1 LSGQPKLTWTKGVAC
16 TLFKPDEVKEIVDRA
31 KREGWA
37 FQKTFQVLKDAGVT
51 RYRTRVSNQET
62 MYVGTEA
69 KYVAS
74 TGTQMQQKK
83 KEQEV
88 ADSFDGRAVQE
99 AIVRHQENKTS
110 YEEFLVELASAGV
123 EFYEVYTDTGAI
135 HYTTGNPLESFV
147 QPVTD
152 VWD

>member
-1 LSGQPKLTWTKGVAC
+1 MLLFNLS
-16 TLFKPDEVKEIVDRA
+16 EVKEIVDRA

-51 RYRTRVSNQET
+51 RYRTMISNQEAT
-62 MYVGTEA
+62 YVGPEG

-74 TGTQMQQKK
+74 PMGNIKGQQ
-83 KEQEV
+83 V
-88 ADSFDGRAVQE
+88 ADSFNGRAVQE
-99 AIVRHQENKTS
+99 AIVRHQENQTS
-110 YEEFLVELASAGV
+110 YDEFLAELARAGV

-135 HYTTGNPLESFV
+135 HYTTGNPLEAFV